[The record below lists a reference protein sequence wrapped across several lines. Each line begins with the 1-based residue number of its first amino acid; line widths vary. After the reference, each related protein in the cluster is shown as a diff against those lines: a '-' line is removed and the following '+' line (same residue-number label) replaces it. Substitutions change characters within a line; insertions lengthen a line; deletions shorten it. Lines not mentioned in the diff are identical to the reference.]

1 MIFDFLRDLIHLLP
15 LSLAVCLAL
24 FSDPKIIVALLC
36 LASDL
41 FFLFLLYQKKQRR
54 LLISVSFIVV
64 IIICFLI
71 NGFSAD
77 AGHYL
82 LISIICLSSLLV
94 IKAIE
99 RYPAGR
105 YLMAGVCLF
114 LILLS
119 VISKT
124 KIDKFIFLPFFFY
137 LLINVVEIIQI
148 RWPKQGNTDLNMH
161 ILYLAPFILLMIL
174 MLGRFRIPDRP
185 YEWKFL
191 KDSGWWIRARWESL
205 TNKFNTSSS
214 NDSDSLFTGF
224 SDVTSLGNGLY
235 QSSHKVMTIS
245 SGYYGKDAIKLGGKT
260 FDTFEDLH
268 WIKTDES
275 TLDYRIYDILETIC
289 AIIPTDRDVY
299 LNYLRNSYL
308 DINCSGIVTT
318 HVFNPLKSLPFI
330 EKIPLYQSGGDLFF
344 ESAIRPFY
352 KIRYYRFF
360 RNNED
365 LEKMIA
371 ERRPVDADT
380 FNEALKIVTSA
391 DPKIYTFEGYQAY
404 QKTVYDIYGQRP
416 LLSAKT
422 ARLLEDTCKDAASD
436 YEKLLA
442 IEDLL
447 SSLQYDLEPG
457 ELPERVD
464 TAAEFLDYL
473 LFESQKGYCVH
484 YATAFVLLAR
494 AQGLPA
500 RFVQGYSFSLKNG
513 QADVR
518 SYMAHAWPEVYL
530 NGFGWLD
537 FEPTPSSR
545 SAVDTQET
553 VSAEKTT
560 DDENALVQDDENR
573 HQIGFVPMLLTGVAA
588 VSFLILIFRAINR
601 IRFNQLTSQE
611 KVRILFKQVLTLLKR
626 MGSGLRKGETLS
638 EYALRL
644 KKAHYIHAAEII
656 PIYEELIYGKRTVD
670 ENDVVLFNENRKLLI
685 RLFFDQLF
693 SRIRTRH

>member
-1 MIFDFLRDLIHLLP
+1 MIFDLLRDLIHLLP

-36 LASDL
+36 LASDF

-54 LLISVSFIVV
+54 LLISISFIVV
-64 IIICFLI
+64 ILIHFLI
-71 NGFSAD
+71 NGLSAD
-77 AGHYL
+77 AGRYL
-82 LISIICLSSLLV
+82 LIGVVCLSGLLV

-99 RYPAGR
+99 RYSAGR
-105 YLMAGVCLF
+105 YLMTGACLF

-119 VISKT
+119 IISKT
-124 KIDKFIFLPFFFY
+124 QTDKIVFLPFFFY
-137 LLINVVEIIQI
+137 LLINIVEIIQI
-148 RWPKQGNTDLNMH
+148 RWPKQGNTDLNLH
-161 ILYLAPFILLMIL
+161 VLCLAPFILLMIL

-185 YEWKFL
+185 YEWQFF

-205 TNKFNTSSS
+205 TNRFNSSS
-214 NDSDSLFTGF
+214 SDSNSLFTGF

-235 QSSHKVMTIS
+235 QSSRKVMTIS
-245 SGYYGKDAIKLGGKT
+245 SGYYGKDTIKLGGKT
-260 FDTFEDLH
+260 FDTFEDLR

-275 TLDYRIYDILETIC
+275 TLDYRIYDVLETIC
-289 AIIPTDRDVY
+289 AIIPSDRDVY
-299 LNYLRNSYL
+299 FNYLRNSYL
-308 DINCSGIVTT
+308 DINCNGIVTA

-365 LEKMIA
+365 LQKMITD
-371 ERRPVDADT
+371 RRPVDADT
-380 FNEALKIVTSA
+380 FSEALKIVTSA
-391 DPKIYTFEGYQAY
+391 DPKIYTFEGYQVY
-404 QKTVYDIYGQRP
+404 QKTIHDIYGQKP

-422 ARLLEDTCKDAASD
+422 ARLLEDTCRDAASD

-447 SSLQYDLEPG
+447 SSMQYDLEPG

-464 TAAEFLDYL
+464 TATEFLDYL

-530 NGFGWLD
+530 DGFGWLD

-545 SAVDTQET
+545 STADTHET
-553 VSAEKTT
+553 APVEETT
-560 DDENALVQDDENR
+560 DDENVLVQDDENR
-573 HQIGFVPMLLTGVAA
+573 DRIGIVPMFLIGV
-588 VSFLILIFRAINR
+588 VSVLFLILILNGINR
-601 IRFNQLTSQE
+601 IRFKKLTSQQ
-611 KVRILFKQVLTLLKR
+611 KIRILFKQNLTLLKR
-626 MGSGLRKGETLS
+626 MGSGLRKSETLS
-638 EYALRL
+638 EFALRL
-644 KKAHYIHAAEII
+644 KKAHYVQTAEII
-656 PIYEELIYGKRTVD
+656 PIYEELIYGNRTVD
-670 ENDVVLFNENRKLLI
+670 ENDVCLFEDNRKLLI
-685 RLFFDQLF
+685 RLFFNQLF